1 MESLKELRF
10 FVTLR
15 SSGGRLF
22 SAPYSIFSVR
32 PSESER
38 FALRAAILVSN
49 VPITAWPGW
58 FSNVPREQGIVVNSR
73 PSPRCMQNQGGRL

>member
-15 SSGGRLF
+15 SSGGTLF
-22 SAPYSIFSVR
+22 SVPYTIFSVR
-32 PSESER
+32 PSESDR

-49 VPITAWPGW
+49 VPITAWPG
-58 FSNVPREQGIVVNSR
+58 
-73 PSPRCMQNQGGRL
+73 